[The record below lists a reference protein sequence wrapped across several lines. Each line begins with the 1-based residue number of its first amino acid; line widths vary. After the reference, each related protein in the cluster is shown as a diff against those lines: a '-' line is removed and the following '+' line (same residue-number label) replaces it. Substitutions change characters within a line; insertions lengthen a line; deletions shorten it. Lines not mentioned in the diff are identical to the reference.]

1 MMNVILIIIYYKR
14 GTIVE
19 QTPQICFSKLKYYE
33 FTPNTRNL
41 SVSLSI
47 PTNEQSPLEYL
58 LIDHYCTFQELAGI
72 VCCTPQ
78 LRYLK
83 FTQNF
88 NGIENKSSTR
98 LENFICLSL
107 HIKIFFNWLEE
118 INIQF
123 STSLILVNFL
133 IYSSHKMLINTI
145 KRRLTV
151 TTIYHLVVQDEIS
164 SFHTLLPLINSLS
177 NLITIKF
184 HSLPSDE

>member
-1 MMNVILIIIYYKR
+1 MLTTTSKQLI
-14 GTIVE
+14 
-19 QTPQICFSKLKYYE
+19 Q
-33 FTPNTRNL
+33 
-41 SVSLSI
+41 
-47 PTNEQSPLEYL
+47 
-58 LIDHYCTFQELAGI
+58 DYC
-72 VCCTPQ
+72 PQ
-78 LRYLK
+78 LNK
-83 FTQNF
+83 FYFTYYNKINNDNHQYEICSKELNEF
-88 NGIENKSSTR
+88 CSSFWIERKWILNVEVDGIYIK
-98 LENFICLSL
+98 FII
-107 HIKIFFNWLEE
+107 HPFKKIFFNWLEE